1 VVLAPDFC
9 LMPIVPIS
17 LTNKSNPARFKQGG
31 SAQLLNCY
39 VEEIGQ
45 EGKVPWAIYASDGLQ
60 GFAFLQ
66 GVASGLGC
74 RAGINLDDSAIYVVA
89 GTALYKVKP
98 NGDQVL
104 IGSMNISTTAP
115 VFMERNRR
123 ASPDIM
129 IVCDGLGY
137 ICRADVLT
145 QITDTDFLAAVSLG
159 FSDGYFGITTVLSEW
174 AIGNLDDGLN
184 WDGLDTATADG
195 DPDALVRIGGL
206 QAQFMLFGE
215 RSLEIW
221 VDVGNADFAYQRS
234 TVIEIGMLK
243 GASNSLATVEQSLVW
258 VAHDR
263 TVRMLGQGYAAER
276 ISTAAVERAIQSVAD
291 PSKIEATSWYSNGH
305 TFYKITCPD
314 WTWVYDTVTQLWHQ
328 RQSYGQKNWRVSFVL
343 TFGEKL
349 IAGDSTSG
357 ALYEMGPQFFD
368 DAGDPLVSRV
378 VLPPVHG
385 FPSRLTHNAL
395 YIDAERNVGTGQG
408 EPQDIDPSIMV
419 DWSDDD
425 GETFGTQRFV
435 SLGQQGSKIKRI
447 RPLTRLGQA
456 KANGRVYRLTWS
468 AKVARALY
476 QCSADISKDAA

>member
-1 VVLAPDFC
+1 VVLATGGR

-39 VEEIGQ
+39 VEEIGK
-45 EGKVPWAIYASDGLQ
+45 EGKVPWAIYASDGLE

-74 RAGINLDDSAIYVVA
+74 RAGINLDDSAVYVVA
-89 GTALYKVKP
+89 GTALYKIKA
-98 NGDQVL
+98 NGDQTL

-137 ICRADVLT
+137 YCRADVLT

-174 AIGNLDDGLN
+174 AIGSLDDAAN

-221 VDVGNADFAYQRS
+221 ADTGNADFAYQRS
-234 TVIEIGMLK
+234 TVLEIGMLK
-243 GASNSLATVEQSLVW
+243 GASNSLATVEQSLAW

-263 TVRMLGQGYAAER
+263 TVRMLGQGYDAQR
-276 ISTAAVERAIQSVAD
+276 ISTPAVERAIQSVAD

-305 TFYKITCPD
+305 TFYKISCPD

-328 RQSYGQKNWRVSFVL
+328 RQSYGRKNWRVSFVL
-343 TFGEKL
+343 AFGEKL
-349 IAGDSTSG
+349 IAGDATSG

-368 DAGDPLVSRV
+368 DASEPLISRV

-385 FPSRLTHNAL
+385 FPYRLQHNAI
-395 YIDAERNVGTGQG
+395 YIDCQKGVGIGQG
-408 EPQDIDPSIMV
+408 EPQDVDPELMLE
-419 DWSDDD
+419 WSHDG
-425 GETFGTQRFV
+425 GETFHTPRALK
-435 SLGQQGSKIKRI
+435 LGQQGKN
-447 RPLTRLGQA
+447 LTRVRTFRLGQA
-456 KANGRVYRLTWS
+456 PQDGRVYALSWS

-476 QCSADISKDAA
+476 GISADISKDAA